1 MDKIYVFGHKNPDTD
16 AVCSSIA
23 LSYLKKELGFNAEPR
38 ILSPNV
44 NKETEFVLKRFN
56 IPVPRYLNDVKVQIK
71 DINYNRDY
79 LIDEDTP
86 IIDVFNMLNDN
97 VITGL
102 PLVNSSKVLTGYVSL
117 REIAADTIIN
127 FNLKVD
133 TKFENITNLLDATD
147 YIKFDDMVTGYAS
160 AATYD
165 DDKVTEQKIDEESII
180 IVGDRENIIKYAIDK
195 NVKMLIIV
203 KNKDL
208 SESLLNL
215 AKEKHINIIKT
226 PMSSFK
232 VSRLLCLAN
241 PIKSIKRPEEIV
253 YFNANDYLSYFN
265 DETKKYK
272 HTNYPIVN
280 NNNVCLGMLRT
291 VDAHEIN
298 RKKVILIDH
307 NTTSQSVDG
316 LYEAEI
322 LEIIDHHNI
331 GDINTASPIN
341 FRNMRVGSSCTIVYH
356 LFKEH
361 NIRIPGNIAGI
372 MLSGIISDT
381 LLLKSPTTTEIDK
394 EVAKDLARIACVKLE
409 QYGLEMLSSG
419 VSIENVD
426 AHDIIYKDF
435 KTYTVNEY
443 KMAIGQVFT
452 TDIEVFKK
460 RTQELLDELNRIQ
473 TAYDYKFA
481 ALYVTDFLNN
491 KSYVLYADNSKD
503 ILKNAYGLDDAPE
516 WVELNVVSRKQ
527 QIVPN
532 IMGVLDHS

>member
-1 MDKIYVFGHKNPDTD
+1 MDKIYIFGHKNPDTD
-16 AVCSSIA
+16 AVCASIA
-23 LSYLKKELGFNAEPR
+23 LSYLKKEQGLNAEPC
-38 ILSPNV
+38 ILSPTV
-44 NKETEFVLKRFN
+44 NTETEYVLKRFKT
-56 IPVPRYLNDVKVQIK
+56 PLPRYLNDVKVQIK
-71 DINYNRDY
+71 DINYNHNY
-79 LIDEDTP
+79 LVNEDTP
-86 IIDVFNMLNDN
+86 IIDVFNMLNKN

-102 PLVNSSKVLTGYVSL
+102 PLINNQNKLTGYVSL

-127 FNLKVD
+127 YDLKID
-133 TKFENITNLLDATD
+133 TPFENIVHILEATD
-147 YIKFDDMVTGYAS
+147 YIKFDDVITGYAS
-160 AATYD
+160 SATYD
-165 DDKVTEQKIDEESII
+165 DDKVTEQRIDDESII

-203 KNKDL
+203 KNKKINPKLID
-208 SESLLNL
+208 L

-226 PMSSFK
+226 AMSSFK
-232 VSRLLCLAN
+232 VSRLLCLSN

-253 YFNANDYLSYFN
+253 YFNANDYLTYFK

-298 RKKVILIDH
+298 RKKVILVDH
-307 NTTSQSVDG
+307 NTISQSVDG

-331 GDINTASPIN
+331 GDINTAAPIN
-341 FRNMRVGSSCTIVYH
+341 FRNMRVGASCTIVYH
-356 LFKEH
+356 LFKEN

-381 LLLKSPTTTEIDK
+381 LLLKSPTTTDIDR

-409 QYGLEMLSSG
+409 DYGLEMLRSG
-419 VSIENVD
+419 VSIEGVS

-435 KTYTVNEY
+435 KTYTINDY
-443 KMAIGQVFT
+443 KMAIAQVFT
-452 TDIEVFKK
+452 TDIEEFKK

-473 TAYDYKFA
+473 IAYDYKFA
-481 ALYVTDFLNN
+481 ALYVTNFLNN
-491 KSYVLYADNSKD
+491 KSYVLYADNSKE
-503 ILKNAYGLDDAPE
+503 ILRNAYGLDTVDE

-532 IMGVLDHS
+532 IIGVLDHS